1 MARQVAR
8 YQREDQEF
16 GRAIGF
22 FDATYALA
30 LTLLVTTLEITEPS
44 SEWDGL
50 GALWDAVGPQF
61 LAFGISFAVIAS
73 YWLAHHRLVR
83 TLAAVDQLTIVAN
96 LVLIAS
102 IVVLPFSTNAVGDPG
117 VEDLPLPTAF
127 LAVSIAVASGLHTF
141 VYMLSYRRG
150 LFLVRPSAREVQGAI
165 VIGLSPEAIML
176 ASVPVAYLASPVIA
190 QLCWLL
196 IIPIRVIARRWA
208 ADSADGSAG

>member
-8 YQREDQEF
+8 YQRDDQEF

-30 LTLLVTTLEITEPS
+30 LTLLVTTLEVTDPS
-44 SEWDGL
+44 AAWVGL
-50 GALWDAVGPQF
+50 RALWDDVGPQF

-83 TLAAVDQLTIVAN
+83 TLEAVDQLTIIAN

-102 IVVLPFSTNAVGDPG
+102 IVVIPFSTNSVGDPG

-127 LAVSIAVASGLHTF
+127 LAFNIAVASGLHTL
-141 VYMLSYRRG
+141 VYLLARRRE
-150 LFLVRPSAREVQGAI
+150 LFLVRPSAREVQGTI
-165 VIGLSPEAIML
+165 VIGLSPAVIVL
-176 ASVPVAYLASPVIA
+176 ASVPIAYLASPVIA
-190 QLCWLL
+190 QLSWLL
-196 IIPIRVIARRWA
+196 IIPIRVAARRWV
-208 ADSADGSAG
+208 ADSMRS